1 MEDWSVL
8 DLARDPVPG
17 DPARIQTLAARLLRE
32 AEYAEQHASRLRQ
45 VAANSADLRMQ
56 GDYAPLF
63 QQRLAR
69 LPQQAAGLG
78 PAHESCGR
86 ALVAYMQTLE
96 QAKIQSRAALSRGMQ
111 ADAQYKAAL
120 QQFCTLV
127 PGFSYTGNWR
137 ELDESFALRCTQYQR
152 PEVRAAAARI
162 GAYAAQAERER
173 QAAATMARQ
182 AARAAAEAEM
192 RCAQAIR
199 AAIPALGS
207 TAEPSSRE
215 RVTLEEA
222 PAKGLLA
229 GRRTLSGSDAADG
242 AAGQRFLPY
251 SGSGDTIDA
260 PQSERAADLYELIR
274 QTEGDTARI
283 AENTGIDR
291 GVLDRIKQ
299 HIFFTVHEDVPVGPG
314 VLKSG
319 RFAPMDHIADMWKM
333 AEAGPLDEAT
343 LERFRRWAAH
353 EGVESQLMADGV
365 PYRSLDPAAWE
376 DGVYWPSADHIGAH
390 DLAPIENRLAPPFK
404 LWGKLG
410 IEPPSGGLADD
421 LSNLDEIIAVARS
434 RYP

>member
-173 QAAATMARQ
+173 QAAATTARQ
-182 AARAAAEAEM
+182 AARVAAEAEI

-199 AAIPALGS
+199 AAIPAPGSSVGWRSPLGS
-207 TAEPSSRE
+207 DMLAVADSR
-215 RVTLEEA
+215 R
-222 PAKGLLA
+222 LLA
-229 GRRTLSGSDAADG
+229 NMPEEVTASLTGIR
-242 AAGQRFLPY
+242 
-251 SGSGDTIDA
+251 SGDEWLTGARRRPRDLLDDPAQTKWAEAAYDDFRQDSRDIAAISRNTENVSRANGTTGFTKEEIATI
-260 PQSERAADLYELIR
+260 
-274 QTEGDTARI
+274 
-283 AENTGIDR
+283 
-291 GVLDRIKQ
+291 KK
-299 HIFFTVHEDVPVGPG
+299 HIFDTEHPIEDYETGKIVTR
-314 VLKSG
+314 K
-319 RFAPMDHIADMWKM
+319 FDADAEIADAWIRLRSGNALPEDHVLLEHEL
-333 AEAGPLDEAT
+333 AELNYLHTHPGATYQEAHRVANQSYNWQSMVPLNKRED
-343 LERFRRWAAH
+343 F
-353 EGVESQLMADGV
+353 ESE
-365 PYRSLDPAAWE
+365 W
-376 DGVYWPSADHIGAH
+376 
-390 DLAPIENRLAPPFK
+390 
-404 LWGKLG
+404 
-410 IEPPSGGLADD
+410 
-421 LSNLDEIIAVARS
+421 
-434 RYP
+434 